1 MSNTNNNAPAGT
13 PAGAPAKTGFAAI
26 FSICA
31 VMYSAYVGPGFAS
44 GTQTVSYFL
53 NKGWIGVFI
62 GPLVAGILCFI
73 FNLLLFEINR
83 IYQPNTYQ
91 EAYNTIYRNKGLQA
105 FFGTFKEIQ
114 VIVVVLIAL
123 SAQISTTAILLNT
136 MFGVPKLVGTVVFC
150 AAVLLLAL
158 WGADLLRKVGTVLG
172 LAILVIC
179 AYVAIIC
186 LGNAWQPA
194 MEFIAARTSCT
205 EYGFSVPQAWFS
217 MLMIVVFFMNGY
229 EACVPASKGIIRT
242 RKDVF
247 VESLVTALLCSVST
261 MIFTF
266 IFAAGMP
273 AILEEQIPTLWAINN
288 LSSAGWISKVL
299 YVVFAI
305 AAMLSSSVAFI
316 FTVCNR
322 FEPLIEKVWKGSTG
336 FSRKFVIAMIFIL
349 VCTFGSTF
357 GLLNIIKYGYGTFT
371 TIVGPVML
379 IPLIISV
386 PYRLKKDRENG
397 ILDENYELIPD
408 QNQ

>member
-1 MSNTNNNAPAGT
+1 MDNIKKKSS
-13 PAGAPAKTGFAAI
+13 FAAV

-53 NKGWIGVFI
+53 NKGWIGVI
-62 GPLVAGILCFI
+62 VGPLVAGILCFI

-83 IYQPNTYQ
+83 IYTPHTYR
-91 EAYNTIYRNKGLQA
+91 EAYNTIYRAKGLQL

-123 SAQISTTAILLNT
+123 SAQISTTATLLFQL
-136 MFGVPKLVGTVVFC
+136 FGLPKLIGTILFC
-150 AAVLLLAL
+150 LAVLLLAL
-158 WGADLLRKVGTVLG
+158 FGADLLRKVGSVLG
-172 LAILVIC
+172 ICILLIC
-179 AYVAIIC
+179 GYVAVIC
-186 LGNAWQPA
+186 LGNAWEPA
-194 MEFIAARTSCT
+194 MDFLARRVSYT
-205 EYGFSVPQAWFS
+205 EYGFTAPKAWFS

-229 EACVPASKGIIRT
+229 EACVPASIGIIKT

-261 MIFTF
+261 MIFTI

-273 AILEEQIPTLWAINN
+273 AVLKEEIPTLWAINE
-288 LSSAGWISKVL
+288 LSNAGWISRIL

-322 FEPLIEKVWKGSTG
+322 FEPLIQKVWKKSTG
-336 FSRKFVIAMIFIL
+336 FSRKLVIALVFIL
-349 VCTFGSTF
+349 ICTFGSSF

-379 IPLIISV
+379 VPLIISV
-386 PYRLKKDRENG
+386 PYRLWKDRKDG
-397 ILDENYELIPD
+397 ILTENCELKEAK
-408 QNQ
+408 

>member
-1 MSNTNNNAPAGT
+1 MERKNSNL
-13 PAGAPAKTGFAAI
+13 AAV

-53 NKGWIGVFI
+53 NKGYIGVII
-62 GPLVAGILCFI
+62 GPLVAGVLCFV
-73 FNLLLFEINR
+73 FNLLLFEVNR
-83 IYQPNTYQ
+83 VYTPKTYR
-91 EAYNTIYRNKGLQA
+91 EAYNTIYRAKGLQT

-136 MFGVPKLVGTVVFC
+136 MFGLPQIVGTVLFC

-172 LAILVIC
+172 LCILLIC
-179 AYVAIIC
+179 GYVAVIC
-186 LGNAWQPA
+186 LGNALPGA
-194 MEFIAARTSCT
+194 MEFLRDRVSYT
-205 EYGFSVPQAWFS
+205 EYGFSGPRAWFS

-229 EACVPASKGIIRT
+229 EACVPASIGIIKT

-247 VESLVTALLCSVST
+247 LESLITAALCAFST
-261 MIFTF
+261 MIFTV

-273 AILEEQIPTLWAINN
+273 EVLEENIPTLWAIDN
-288 LSSAGWISKVL
+288 LSSAGFLSRIL
-299 YVVFAI
+299 YVIFAI

-322 FEPLIEKVWKGSTG
+322 FEQPIADLWKGSSDLT
-336 FSRKFVIAMIFIL
+336 RKLAIALVFIL

-357 GLLNIIKYGYGTFT
+357 GLLNIIRYGYGTFT

-379 IPLIISV
+379 IPLVVSV
-386 PYRLKKDRENG
+386 PYRLWKDRKDGVLN
-397 ILDENYELIPD
+397 DRYELAEKE
-408 QNQ
+408 

>member
-1 MSNTNNNAPAGT
+1 MEKTNNKFN
-13 PAGAPAKTGFAAI
+13 FAAI

-53 NKGWIGVFI
+53 NKGYIGVVI
-62 GPLVAGILCFI
+62 GPLVAGLLCFV
-73 FNLLLFEINR
+73 FNLVLFEINR
-83 IYQPNTYQ
+83 IYTPKTYR
-91 EAYNTIYRNKGLQA
+91 EAYNTIYRSKGLQT

-123 SAQISTTAILLNT
+123 SAQISTTAALLNT
-136 MFGVPKLVGTVVFC
+136 MFNVPKLVGTVLFC
-150 AAVLLLAL
+150 AAVLILAL

-172 LAILVIC
+172 ICILLIC
-179 AYVAIIC
+179 GYVAVIC
-186 LGNAWQPA
+186 LGNAMPGA
-194 MEFIAARTSCT
+194 MEYLHSHVSYT
-205 EYGFSVPQAWFS
+205 EYGFPAPRAWFS

-229 EACVPASKGIIRT
+229 EACVPASIGIIKT

-247 VESLVTALLCSVST
+247 VESLVTALLCALST
-261 MIFTF
+261 MIFTL
-266 IFAAGMP
+266 IFSAGMP
-273 AILEEQIPTLWAINN
+273 GILEEEIPTLWAINN
-288 LSSAGWISKVL
+288 LSNAGFISKIL
-299 YVVFAI
+299 YLVFAI

-322 FEPLIEKVWKGSTG
+322 FEPLIEKVWTKSTG
-336 FSRKFVIAMIFIL
+336 FSRKLVIAMVFIL
-349 VCTFGSTF
+349 LCTFGSSF

-386 PYRLKKDRENG
+386 PYRLWKDHKDG
-397 ILDENYELIPD
+397 ILDDNYDLTSREA
-408 QNQ
+408 

>member
-1 MSNTNNNAPAGT
+1 MHLFHPH
-13 PAGAPAKTGFAAI
+13 I
-26 FSICA
+26 FSI
-31 VMYSAYVGPGFAS
+31 FA
-44 GTQTVSYFL
+44 
-53 NKGWIGVFI
+53 N
-62 GPLVAGILCFI
+62 
-73 FNLLLFEINR
+73 
-83 IYQPNTYQ
+83 
-91 EAYNTIYRNKGLQA
+91 
-105 FFGTFKEIQ
+105 
-114 VIVVVLIAL
+114 
-123 SAQISTTAILLNT
+123 
-136 MFGVPKLVGTVVFC
+136 
-150 AAVLLLAL
+150 
-158 WGADLLRKVGTVLG
+158 
-172 LAILVIC
+172 C

-194 MEFIAARTSCT
+194 MEFIAARTSYT
-205 EYGFSVPQAWFS
+205 EYGFSASNAWFS

>member
-1 MSNTNNNAPAGT
+1 MSDLKKKGS
-13 PAGAPAKTGFAAI
+13 FAAI

-53 NKGWIGVFI
+53 NKGWIGVI
-62 GPLVAGILCFI
+62 AGPLVAGLLCFV

-83 IYQPNTYQ
+83 IYTPHTYR
-91 EAYNTIYRNKGLQA
+91 EAYNTIYRNKGLQM

-123 SAQISTTAILLNT
+123 SAQISTTATLLNQI
-136 MFGVPKLVGTVVFC
+136 FGVPRLVGTVLFC
-150 AAVLLLAL
+150 LAVLLLAL
-158 WGADLLRKVGTVLG
+158 FGADLLRKVGTVLG
-172 LAILVIC
+172 LCILLIC
-179 AYVAIIC
+179 GYVAVIC
-186 LGNAWQPA
+186 LGNAWKPA
-194 MEFIAARTSCT
+194 MDYLASRVSYT
-205 EYGFSVPQAWFS
+205 EYGFTGPKAWFS

-229 EACVPASKGIIRT
+229 EACVPASIGIIKT

-261 MIFTF
+261 MIFTI

-273 AILEEQIPTLWAINN
+273 AVLSEEIPTLWAINN
-288 LSSAGWISKVL
+288 LSNAGMISRVL

-322 FEPLIEKVWKGSTG
+322 FEPVIEKVWTKSTG
-336 FSRKFVIAMIFIL
+336 FTRKLVIALVFIL
-349 VCTFGSTF
+349 ICTFGSSF

-379 IPLIISV
+379 VPLIVSV
-386 PYRLKKDRENG
+386 PYRLYKDRKDG
-397 ILDENYELIPD
+397 ILTADYELKGG
-408 QNQ
+408 N

>member
-1 MSNTNNNAPAGT
+1 MKNK
-13 PAGAPAKTGFAAI
+13 KTSGFAAI

-62 GPLVAGILCFI
+62 GPLVAGLLCFI

-83 IYQPNTYQ
+83 IYKPDTYRQ
-91 EAYNTIYRNKGLQA
+91 AYDTIYRNKALQT

-136 MFGVPKLVGTVVFC
+136 MFGIPELVGTLLFC
-150 AAVLLLAL
+150 AAVLLLSL
-158 WGADLLRKVGTVLG
+158 WGADLLRKTGTVLG

-179 AYVAIIC
+179 GYVAVIC
-186 LGNAWQPA
+186 LGAAWKPA
-194 MEFIAARTSCT
+194 MEFVASRVSYK
-205 EYGFSVPQAWFS
+205 EFGFSGPNAWFS

-229 EACVPASKGIIRT
+229 EACVPASKGIINT

-247 VESLVTALLCSVST
+247 VESLVTALLCAVST
-261 MIFTF
+261 MVFTV

-273 AILEEQIPTLWAINN
+273 EILKEQIPTLWAIDN
-288 LSSAGWISKVL
+288 LSNAGMISRVL
-299 YVVFAI
+299 YAVFAI

-322 FEPLIEKVWKGSTG
+322 FEPMIQKVWKSSNG
-336 FSRKFVIAMIFIL
+336 FTRKLAIAIVFIL
-349 VCTFGSTF
+349 LCTFGSRF
-357 GLLNIIKYGYGTFT
+357 GLLNIIKYGYGMFT

-379 IPLIISV
+379 VPLVISV
-386 PYRLKKDRENG
+386 PYRLYKDRKDG
-397 ILDENYELIPD
+397 ILDENYNLIEGK
-408 QNQ
+408 

>member
-1 MSNTNNNAPAGT
+1 MERKNSNL
-13 PAGAPAKTGFAAI
+13 AAV

-53 NKGWIGVFI
+53 NKGYIGVII
-62 GPLVAGILCFI
+62 GPLVAGVLCFV
-73 FNLLLFEINR
+73 FNLLLFEVNR
-83 IYQPNTYQ
+83 VYTPKTYR
-91 EAYNTIYRNKGLQA
+91 EAYNTIYRAKGLQT

-136 MFGVPKLVGTVVFC
+136 MFGLPQIVGTVLFC

-172 LAILVIC
+172 LCILLIC
-179 AYVAIIC
+179 GYVAVIC
-186 LGNAWQPA
+186 LGNALPGA
-194 MEFIAARTSCT
+194 MEFLRNRVSYT
-205 EYGFSVPQAWFS
+205 EYGFSGPRAWFS

-229 EACVPASKGIIRT
+229 EACVPASIGIIKT

-247 VESLVTALLCSVST
+247 LESLITAALCAFST
-261 MIFTF
+261 MIFTV

-273 AILEEQIPTLWAINN
+273 EVLEENIPTLWAIDN
-288 LSSAGWISKVL
+288 LSSAGFLSRIL
-299 YVVFAI
+299 YVIFAI

-322 FEPLIEKVWKGSTG
+322 FEQPIANLWKGSSDFT
-336 FSRKFVIAMIFIL
+336 RKLAIAIVFIL

-357 GLLNIIKYGYGTFT
+357 GLLNIIRYGYGTFT

-379 IPLIISV
+379 IPLVVSV
-386 PYRLKKDRENG
+386 PYRLWKDRKDGVLN
-397 ILDENYELIPD
+397 DRYELAEKE
-408 QNQ
+408 

>member
-1 MSNTNNNAPAGT
+1 MDNIKKKSS
-13 PAGAPAKTGFAAI
+13 FAAV

-53 NKGWIGVFI
+53 NKGWIGVI
-62 GPLVAGILCFI
+62 VGPLVAGILCFI

-83 IYQPNTYQ
+83 IYTPHTYR
-91 EAYNTIYRNKGLQA
+91 EAYNTIYRAKGLQL

-123 SAQISTTAILLNT
+123 SAQISTTATLLFQL
-136 MFGVPKLVGTVVFC
+136 FGLPKLIGTILFC
-150 AAVLLLAL
+150 LAVLLLAL
-158 WGADLLRKVGTVLG
+158 FGADLLRKVGSVLG
-172 LAILVIC
+172 ICILLIC
-179 AYVAIIC
+179 GYVAVIC
-186 LGNAWQPA
+186 LGNAWEPA
-194 MEFIAARTSCT
+194 MDFLARRVSYT
-205 EYGFSVPQAWFS
+205 EYGFTAPTAWFS

-229 EACVPASKGIIRT
+229 EACVPASIGIIKT

-261 MIFTF
+261 MIFTI

-273 AILEEQIPTLWAINN
+273 AVLKEEIPTLWAINE
-288 LSSAGWISKVL
+288 LSNAGWSSRIL
-299 YVVFAI
+299 YGVFAI

-322 FEPLIEKVWKGSTG
+322 FEPLIQKVWKKSTG
-336 FSRKFVIAMIFIL
+336 FSRKLVIALVFIL
-349 VCTFGSTF
+349 ICTFGSSF

-379 IPLIISV
+379 VPLIISV
-386 PYRLKKDRENG
+386 PYRLWKDRKDG
-397 ILDENYELIPD
+397 ILTENCELKEAK
-408 QNQ
+408 

>member
-1 MSNTNNNAPAGT
+1 MDNIKKKSS
-13 PAGAPAKTGFAAI
+13 FAAV

-53 NKGWIGVFI
+53 NKGWIGVI
-62 GPLVAGILCFI
+62 VGPLVAGILCFI

-83 IYQPNTYQ
+83 IYTPHTYR
-91 EAYNTIYRNKGLQA
+91 EAYNTIYRAKGLQL

-123 SAQISTTAILLNT
+123 SAQISTTATLLFQL
-136 MFGVPKLVGTVVFC
+136 FGLPKLIGTILFC
-150 AAVLLLAL
+150 LAVLLLAL
-158 WGADLLRKVGTVLG
+158 FGADLLRKVGSVLG
-172 LAILVIC
+172 ICILLIC
-179 AYVAIIC
+179 GYVAVIC
-186 LGNAWQPA
+186 LGNAWEPA
-194 MEFIAARTSCT
+194 MDFLARRVSYT
-205 EYGFSVPQAWFS
+205 EYGFTAPKAWFS

-229 EACVPASKGIIRT
+229 EACVPASIGIIKT

-261 MIFTF
+261 MIFTI

-273 AILEEQIPTLWAINN
+273 AVLKEEIPTLWAINE
-288 LSSAGWISKVL
+288 LSNAGWISRIL

-322 FEPLIEKVWKGSTG
+322 FEPLIQKVWIKSTG
-336 FSRKFVIAMIFIL
+336 FSRKLVIALVFIL
-349 VCTFGSTF
+349 ICTFGSSF

-379 IPLIISV
+379 VPLIISV
-386 PYRLKKDRENG
+386 PYRLWKDRKDG
-397 ILDENYELIPD
+397 ILAENYELKEAK
-408 QNQ
+408 

>member
-1 MSNTNNNAPAGT
+1 MEQKKSNL
-13 PAGAPAKTGFAAI
+13 AAI

-53 NKGWIGVFI
+53 NKGYIGVII
-62 GPLVAGILCFI
+62 GPLVAGVLCFV

-83 IYQPNTYQ
+83 VYTPKTYR
-91 EAYNTIYRNKGLQA
+91 EAYNTIYRAKGLQA
-105 FFGTFKEIQ
+105 FFGAFKEIQ

-136 MFGVPKLVGTVVFC
+136 MFGLPQIVGTVLFC

-172 LAILVIC
+172 LCILLIC
-179 AYVAIIC
+179 AYVAVIC
-186 LGNAWQPA
+186 LGNAMPAA
-194 MEFIAARTSCT
+194 MEFLRNRVSYT
-205 EYGFSVPQAWFS
+205 EYGFSGPRAWFS

-229 EACVPASKGIIRT
+229 EACVPASIGIIKT

-247 VESLVTALLCSVST
+247 LESLITAALCSFST
-261 MIFTF
+261 MIFTV

-273 AILEEQIPTLWAINN
+273 EILQENIPTLWAIDN
-288 LSSAGWISKVL
+288 LSNAGFISRIL
-299 YVVFAI
+299 YVIFAI

-322 FEPLIEKVWKGSTG
+322 FETPIAKVWTGSNDFT
-336 FSRKFVIAMIFIL
+336 RKLAIAIVFIL

-357 GLLNIIKYGYGTFT
+357 GLLNIIRYGYGTFT

-379 IPLIISV
+379 IPLVVSV
-386 PYRLKKDRENG
+386 PYRLWKDRKDG
-397 ILDENYELIPD
+397 ILNDSYELAGKE
-408 QNQ
+408 

>member
-1 MSNTNNNAPAGT
+1 MNKSANAPA
-13 PAGAPAKTGFAAI
+13 KSSFAAV

-83 IYQPNTYQ
+83 IYKPNTYR
-91 EAYNTIYRNKGLQA
+91 EAYNTIYRNKGLQM

-136 MFGVPKLVGTVVFC
+136 MFGVPKLLGTVLFC

-186 LGNAWQPA
+186 LGSAWQPA
-194 MEFIAARTSCT
+194 MAFLAEKVSYTQ
-205 EYGFSVPQAWFS
+205 YGFSAPRAWFS

-229 EACVPASKGIIRT
+229 EACVPASKGIIKT

-273 AILEEQIPTLWAINN
+273 AVLEEQIPTLWAINN
-288 LSSAGWISKVL
+288 LSGAGMISKVL

-322 FEPLIEKVWKGSTG
+322 FEPLMEKVWKNSTG

-349 VCTFGSTF
+349 ICTFGSTF

-379 IPLIISV
+379 IPLIVSV

-397 ILDENYELIPD
+397 ILNENYELCSEAEK
-408 QNQ
+408 

>member
-1 MSNTNNNAPAGT
+1 MEQKKSNL
-13 PAGAPAKTGFAAI
+13 AAI

-53 NKGWIGVFI
+53 NKGYIGVII
-62 GPLVAGILCFI
+62 GPLAAGVLRFV

-83 IYQPNTYQ
+83 VYTPKTYR
-91 EAYNTIYRNKGLQA
+91 EAYNTIYRAKGLQA
-105 FFGTFKEIQ
+105 FFGAFKEIQ

-136 MFGVPKLVGTVVFC
+136 MFGLPQIVGTVLFC

-172 LAILVIC
+172 LCILLIC
-179 AYVAIIC
+179 AYVAVIC
-186 LGNAWQPA
+186 LGNAMPAA
-194 MEFIAARTSCT
+194 MEFLRNRVSYT
-205 EYGFSVPQAWFS
+205 EYGFSGPRAWFS

-229 EACVPASKGIIRT
+229 EACVPASIGIIKT

-247 VESLVTALLCSVST
+247 LESLITAALCSFST
-261 MIFTF
+261 MIFTV

-273 AILEEQIPTLWAINN
+273 EILQENIPTLWAIDN
-288 LSSAGWISKVL
+288 LSNAGFTSRIL
-299 YVVFAI
+299 YVIFAI

-322 FEPLIEKVWKGSTG
+322 FETPIAKVWTGSNDFT
-336 FSRKFVIAMIFIL
+336 RKLAIAIVFIL

-357 GLLNIIKYGYGTFT
+357 GLLNIIRYGYGTFT

-379 IPLIISV
+379 IPLVVSV
-386 PYRLKKDRENG
+386 PYRLWKDRKDG
-397 ILDENYELIPD
+397 ILNDSYELAGKE
-408 QNQ
+408 

>member
-1 MSNTNNNAPAGT
+1 MEKVKKQS
-13 PAGAPAKTGFAAI
+13 GFAAV

-53 NKGWIGVFI
+53 NKGYIGVII
-62 GPLVAGILCFI
+62 GPIVAGLLCFI

-83 IYQPNTYQ
+83 IYKPKTYR
-91 EAYNTIYRNKGLQA
+91 EAYNTIYRNKALQI

-136 MFGVPKLVGTVVFC
+136 MFGIPKMIGTVLFC
-150 AAVLLLAL
+150 SAVLLLAL

-172 LAILVIC
+172 ICILMIC
-179 AYVAIIC
+179 GYVAVIC
-186 LGNAWQPA
+186 LGNATPGA
-194 MEFIAARTSCT
+194 LEFLSSHVSYT
-205 EYGFSVPQAWFS
+205 EFGYTAPRAWFS

-229 EACVPASKGIIRT
+229 EACVPASIGIINT

-247 VESLVTALLCSVST
+247 VESLVTALLCALST

-266 IFAAGMP
+266 IFASGMP
-273 AILEEQIPTLWAINN
+273 GILQEEIPTLWAIDN
-288 LSSAGWISKVL
+288 LSNAGFISRIL

-305 AAMLSSSVAFI
+305 SAMLSSSVAFI

-322 FEPLIEKVWKGSTG
+322 FEPIIAKALPKSNG
-336 FSRKFVIAMIFIL
+336 FSRKFVIAIIFIL
-349 VCTFGSTF
+349 ICTFGSSF

-379 IPLIISV
+379 IPLIVSV
-386 PYRLKKDRENG
+386 PYRLMKDRQNG
-397 ILDENYELIPD
+397 ILNDNDD
-408 QNQ
+408 QIKEAE

>member
-1 MSNTNNNAPAGT
+1 MERKNSNL
-13 PAGAPAKTGFAAI
+13 AAI

-53 NKGWIGVFI
+53 NKGYIGVMI
-62 GPLVAGILCFI
+62 GPLVAGVLCFV

-83 IYQPNTYQ
+83 VYTPKTYR
-91 EAYNTIYRNKGLQA
+91 EAYNTIYRAKGLQA

-136 MFGVPKLVGTVVFC
+136 MFGLPQIVGTVLFC

-172 LAILVIC
+172 LCILLIC
-179 AYVAIIC
+179 AYVAVIC
-186 LGNAWQPA
+186 LGNAMPAA
-194 MEFIAARTSCT
+194 MEFLRNRVSYT
-205 EYGFSVPQAWFS
+205 EYGFSGPRAWFS

-229 EACVPASKGIIRT
+229 EACVPASIGIIKT

-247 VESLVTALLCSVST
+247 LESLITAVLCSFST
-261 MIFTF
+261 MIFTV

-273 AILEEQIPTLWAINN
+273 EILEENIPTLWAIDN
-288 LSSAGWISKVL
+288 LSSAGFISRIL
-299 YVVFAI
+299 YVIFAI

-322 FEPLIEKVWKGSTG
+322 FETPIAKIWTGSNDFT
-336 FSRKFVIAMIFIL
+336 RKLAIA
-349 VCTFGSTF
+349 
-357 GLLNIIKYGYGTFT
+357 
-371 TIVGPVML
+371 IVSFWSAL
-379 IPLIISV
+379 S
-386 PYRLKKDRENG
+386 EAHSAC
-397 ILDENYELIPD
+397 
-408 QNQ
+408 

>member
-1 MSNTNNNAPAGT
+1 MKNK
-13 PAGAPAKTGFAAI
+13 KTSGFAAI

-62 GPLVAGILCFI
+62 GPLVAGLLCFI

-83 IYQPNTYQ
+83 IYKPDTYRQ
-91 EAYNTIYRNKGLQA
+91 AYDTIYRNKALQT

-136 MFGVPKLVGTVVFC
+136 MFGIPELIGTLLFC
-150 AAVLLLAL
+150 AAVLLLSL
-158 WGADLLRKVGTVLG
+158 WGADLLRKTGTVLG

-179 AYVAIIC
+179 GYVAVIC
-186 LGNAWQPA
+186 LGSAWKPA
-194 MEFIAARTSCT
+194 MEFVASRVSYK
-205 EYGFSVPQAWFS
+205 EFGFSGPNAWFS

-229 EACVPASKGIIRT
+229 EACVPASKGIINT

-247 VESLVTALLCSVST
+247 VESLVTALLCAVST
-261 MIFTF
+261 MVFTV

-273 AILEEQIPTLWAINN
+273 EILKEQIPTLWAIDN
-288 LSSAGWISKVL
+288 LSNAGMISRVL
-299 YVVFAI
+299 YAVFAI

-322 FEPLIEKVWKGSTG
+322 FEPMIQKVWKSSNG
-336 FSRKFVIAMIFIL
+336 FTRKLAIAIVFIL
-349 VCTFGSTF
+349 LCTFGSRF
-357 GLLNIIKYGYGTFT
+357 GLLNIIKYGYGMFT

-379 IPLIISV
+379 VPLVISV
-386 PYRLKKDRENG
+386 PYRLYKERKDG
-397 ILDENYELIPD
+397 ILDENYNLIEGK
-408 QNQ
+408 

>member
-1 MSNTNNNAPAGT
+1 MENVKKKSS
-13 PAGAPAKTGFAAI
+13 FAAV
-26 FSICA
+26 FSLCA
-31 VMYSAYVGPGFAS
+31 IMYSAYVGPGFAS

-53 NKGWIGVFI
+53 NKGWIGVII
-62 GPLVAGILCFI
+62 GPLVAGVLCFV

-83 IYQPNTYQ
+83 IYTPHTYR
-91 EAYNTIYRNKGLQA
+91 EAYNTIYRAKGLQV

-123 SAQISTTAILLNT
+123 SAQISTTATLLFQL
-136 MFGVPKLVGTVVFC
+136 FGLPKLIGTILFC

-158 WGADLLRKVGTVLG
+158 FGADLLRKVGTVLG
-172 LAILVIC
+172 ICILLIC
-179 AYVAIIC
+179 GYVAVIC
-186 LGNAWQPA
+186 LGNAWEPA
-194 MEFIAARTSCT
+194 MDFLARRVSYT
-205 EYGFSVPQAWFS
+205 EYGFNGPSAWFS

-229 EACVPASKGIIRT
+229 EACVPASIGIIKT

-247 VESLVTALLCSVST
+247 VESLVTALLCSLST
-261 MIFTF
+261 MIFTI

-273 AILEEQIPTLWAINN
+273 GVLQEEIPTLWAINE
-288 LSSAGWISKVL
+288 LSSAGWISRIL

-322 FEPLIEKVWKGSTG
+322 FEPLIQKVWTRSTG
-336 FSRKFVIAMIFIL
+336 FSRKLVIALVFIL
-349 VCTFGSTF
+349 ICTFGSSF

-379 IPLIISV
+379 VPLIISV
-386 PYRLKKDRENG
+386 PYQLWKDRKDG
-397 ILDENYELIPD
+397 ILTAQYELKEG
-408 QNQ
+408 N

>member
-1 MSNTNNNAPAGT
+1 MERKNSNL
-13 PAGAPAKTGFAAI
+13 AAV

-53 NKGWIGVFI
+53 NKGYIGVII
-62 GPLVAGILCFI
+62 GPLVAGILCFV
-73 FNLLLFEINR
+73 FNLLLFEVNR
-83 IYQPNTYQ
+83 VYTPKTYR
-91 EAYNTIYRNKGLQA
+91 EAYNTIYRAKGLQT

-136 MFGVPKLVGTVVFC
+136 MFGLPQIVGTVLFC

-172 LAILVIC
+172 LCILLIC
-179 AYVAIIC
+179 GYVAVIC
-186 LGNAWQPA
+186 LGNALPGA
-194 MEFIAARTSCT
+194 MEFLRNRVSYT
-205 EYGFSVPQAWFS
+205 EYGFSGPRAWFS

-229 EACVPASKGIIRT
+229 EACVPASIGIIKT

-247 VESLVTALLCSVST
+247 LESLITAALCAFST
-261 MIFTF
+261 MIFTV

-273 AILEEQIPTLWAINN
+273 DVLEENIPTLWAIDN
-288 LSSAGWISKVL
+288 LSSAGFLSRIL
-299 YVVFAI
+299 YVIFAI

-322 FEPLIEKVWKGSTG
+322 FEQPIANLWKGSSDFT
-336 FSRKFVIAMIFIL
+336 RKLAIAIVFIL

-357 GLLNIIKYGYGTFT
+357 GLLNIIRYGYGTFT

-379 IPLIISV
+379 IPLVVSV
-386 PYRLKKDRENG
+386 PYRLWKDRKDGVLN
-397 ILDENYELIPD
+397 DRYELAEKE
-408 QNQ
+408 

>member
-1 MSNTNNNAPAGT
+1 MNNT
-13 PAGAPAKTGFAAI
+13 AKKFNFGAI

-62 GPLVAGILCFI
+62 GPLVAGVLCFI

-83 IYQPNTYQ
+83 IYKPNTYR

-136 MFGVPKLVGTVVFC
+136 MFGIPKMVGTVLFC

-186 LGNAWQPA
+186 LGNAWPAA
-194 MEFIAARTSCT
+194 MEFVRARVSYTDYGFTAAR
-205 EYGFSVPQAWFS
+205 AWFS

-229 EACVPASKGIIRT
+229 EACVPASKGIINT

-261 MIFTF
+261 MIFTV
-266 IFAAGMP
+266 IFASGMP
-273 AILEEQIPTLWAINN
+273 GILQEEIPTLWAINN
-288 LSSAGWISKVL
+288 LSNAGMISKVL
-299 YVVFAI
+299 YVIFAI

-322 FEPLIEKVWKGSTG
+322 FEPLIEKVWKNSRG
-336 FSRKFVIAMIFIL
+336 FTRKFAIAMVFIL
-349 VCTFGSTF
+349 ICTFGSTF

-379 IPLIISV
+379 VPLIVSV

-397 ILDENYELIPD
+397 LIDENYELI
-408 QNQ
+408 QKEGQEA